1 MLNQTKSGMM
11 KSIFLLLFLG
21 FTVNSFGQVNG
32 TMNLEGVNVDSLE
45 KNPDT
50 TFKVIHK
57 SVQPDLYSGFVIN
70 GQFIKSLRMSSL
82 DPDKIASITI
92 LKNDSLT
99 REPQPKSLIIIQ
111 TKENRNFR
119 LISLSELIEKYTD
132 FKNIPV
138 AITIDGDFVTEDFN
152 TYYINM
158 DNLLTIIVEQKV
170 MMNGVGKMG
179 LITLLTKT
187 EENIKDR
194 NQVYIR

>member
-32 TMNLEGVNVDSLE
+32 TMNPEGVNVDSLD

-57 SVQPDLYSGFVIN
+57 PAQPDLYSGFVID
-70 GQFIKSLRMSSL
+70 GQFIKSLRLSSL

-99 REPQPKSLIIIQ
+99 REPLPKSLIIIQ

-138 AITIDGDFVTEDFN
+138 AITIDGDFVTKDFN
-152 TYYINM
+152 TYFINM

-194 NQVYIR
+194 NQFYIR